1 MRRVNK
7 NNKYNY
13 NYRDKKDTRVSPQI
27 EKELA
32 YIMLKKIHVYYILLS
47 SLLLLLLLLNVLL
60 KSVASLSII
69 PTN

>member
-13 NYRDKKDTRVSPQI
+13 NYRDKRIREYPQI